1 MRLES
6 LNAPVFEPMP
16 TAAMAHVFGGTPT
29 AGYMVDLPGGITFR
43 CASDCT
49 EIDGN
54 GNFYAEFYDAHGC
67 LIRTYTHGN

>member
-6 LNAPVFEPMP
+6 LNAPAFAPMAP
-16 TAAMAHVFGGTPT
+16 NMMAHVLGGTPT
-29 AGYMVDLPGGITFR
+29 SGYDVRLPDNVQFK

-67 LIRTYTHGN
+67 LMRTYLYKN